1 MRESLECP
9 ESRVLLLIFE
19 VLINTLKCLD
29 GVPIIYTRMPELVG
43 VLQGDA
49 LKLEALVGHAAQL
62 LQLLDSAGG
71 ANGLFN
77 KWLLQGYLLRFEA
90 SRYRV
95 S

>member
-29 GVPIIYTRMPELVG
+29 GVPMLYTDIPELFG
-43 VLQGDA
+43 VFQGVA

-62 LQLLDSAGG
+62 LQLLDGAGG